1 MDEIHASRGQRVKVV
16 RRSFSS
22 VPMDYRFS
30 AQAAVPGERLAGV
43 VELRKSRWILP
54 GPRTEQPLQAS
65 NVVSAGFW
73 NTFVSV
79 DVVPDVDAV
88 ITFERRRVRNLR
100 PLLFV
105 ALLIVALAMAM
116 IMAFMV

>member
-1 MDEIHASRGQRVKVV
+1 MDELHAACGQRVKVV

-22 VPMDYRFS
+22 MAMDYRFS
-30 AQAAVPGERLAGV
+30 ARPVVSGGRLAGV
-43 VELRKSRWILP
+43 VEVWKSRWILP
-54 GPRTEQPLQAS
+54 GPRTSHPLEAS
-65 NVVSAGFW
+65 NTVSAGFW

-88 ITFERRRVRNLR
+88 IMFERRRMRNLL

-105 ALLIVALAMAM
+105 ALLIVALALA
-116 IMAFMV
+116 IIVAFR

>member
-1 MDEIHASRGQRVKVV
+1 MDEIRAARGQRVEVV

-22 VPMDYRFS
+22 MPMDYRFS
-30 AQAAVPGERLAGV
+30 ARAAAPDERLAGV
-43 VELRKSRWILP
+43 VETRKSRWILP
-54 GPRTEQPLQAS
+54 GPRTRLPLETS

-79 DVVPDVDAV
+79 AVIPDVDAV
-88 ITFERRRVRNLR
+88 ITIERRSIRSLR

-105 ALLIVALAMAM
+105 ALLIVALAAAM
-116 IMAFMV
+116 ILVFRL

>member
-1 MDEIHASRGQRVKVV
+1 MDEIHATRGQRVKVV

-22 VPMDYRFS
+22 MPMDYRFS
-30 AQAAVPGERLAGV
+30 ARAAAPGELLTGIL
-43 VELRKSRWILP
+43 EIRKSRWILP
-54 GPRTEQPLQAS
+54 GARTTHPLQAS

-79 DVVPDVDAV
+79 DAVPAVDAV
-88 ITFERRRVRNLR
+88 ITIEGRRVRSLR

-105 ALLIVALAMAM
+105 ALLVLALALAM
-116 IMAFMV
+116 IVAFRA